1 MGKDTI
7 EKATTKKV
15 GRGRPSTNPGK
26 LMSFR
31 VQPDLQTW
39 LNSQGIKKSDYINNL
54 IRKDM
59 ELKLQ
64 EKQL

>member
-1 MGKDTI
+1 MKDEI
-7 EKATTKKV
+7 ELTTKGQTRK
-15 GRGRPSTNPGK
+15 GRPSTNPGK

>member
-1 MGKDTI
+1 MIRNLLQKS
-7 EKATTKKV
+7 

-31 VQPDLQTW
+31 VMPDLQAW
-39 LNSQGIKKSDYINNL
+39 LDAQGKKSEYINNL

-59 ELKLQ
+59 EKRQ
-64 EKQL
+64 EESSWEELTNK

>member
-1 MGKDTI
+1 MNKENDHHRYM
-7 EKATTKKV
+7 

-31 VQPDLQTW
+31 VMPDLQTW
-39 LNSQGIKKSDYINNL
+39 LNAQGMKKTDYINNL

-59 ELKLQ
+59 MLRVKKNKE
-64 EKQL
+64 

>member
-1 MGKDTI
+1 MGNSTI
-7 EKATTKKV
+7 ETANTKKN

-31 VQPDLQTW
+31 VMPDLQAW
-39 LNSQGIKKSDYINNL
+39 LNSQGMKKSDYINNL

-59 ELKLQ
+59 EKRTSS
-64 EKQL
+64 

>member
-1 MGKDTI
+1 MIRNLLSKR
-7 EKATTKKV
+7 

-31 VQPDLQTW
+31 VMPDLQAW
-39 LNSQGIKKSDYINNL
+39 LDAQGIKSEYINGL

-59 ELKLQ
+59 EARTENGYGKN
-64 EKQL
+64 KQ